1 MSVVARVIRSGLM
14 TTVQDLGRPGTR
26 HLGIPC
32 GGAMDRL
39 SHRLANRLVGNPDT
53 AATLEMTLTGEVLQW
68 FQDSVIAVTGADMA
82 PEIQGPGEQREAC
95 PQGRP
100 VSVTAGSVLKFG
112 VARRGCRAYL
122 SIAGGWDVPVVIGS
136 RSTLLRSELG
146 GFNGRALHAGD
157 ELRGGL
163 HEVELARRSAEAA
176 TGWFVR
182 LQDLPSAAGT
192 QLRFVPGTHFGL
204 LNVESQ
210 RLTEQAGFVV
220 RSESDRMGY
229 RLSGPPLCFREPCQ
243 IRSEAVVSGTLQLP
257 PDGQL
262 LMLMADCAPTGGYPR
277 VGHIIS
283 ADLSLA
289 AQLKP
294 GDRFTLR
301 KVSQEMALDA
311 AVLQERQFAAAVRLV
326 MLPACGR
333 CGDAEG

>member
-14 TTVQDLGRPGTR
+14 TTIQDFGRPGTR

-39 SHRLANRLVGNPDT
+39 SHRLANRLVGNAET
-53 AATLEMTLTGEVLQW
+53 AATLEMTLTGDVLQW
-68 FQDSVIAVTGADMA
+68 VQDGFIAVTGADMA
-82 PEIQGPGEQREAC
+82 PQIQGPGKRCEAL

-100 VSVTAGSVLKFG
+100 VSVAAGSVLLFG
-112 VARRGCRAYL
+112 AARRGCRAYL
-122 SIAGGWDVPVVIGS
+122 SIAGGWDVPVVAGS
-136 RSTLLRSELG
+136 RSTLLRSALG
-146 GFNGRALHAGD
+146 GVQGRALVAGD
-157 ELRGGL
+157 ELRCVPS
-163 HEVELARRSAEAA
+163 EVDLAVRSAEAV

-182 LQDLPSAAGT
+182 LQNLPSMAGT
-192 QLRFVPGTHFGL
+192 QLRFVPGTHFDL

-210 RLTEQAGFVV
+210 RLCVEASFVV

-229 RLSGPPLCFREPCQ
+229 RLSGPSLCFRAPCQ

-277 VGHIIS
+277 VGHVIS

-294 GDRFTLR
+294 GDRFTL
-301 KVSQEMALDA
+301 KEVSQETALDA
-311 AVLQERQFAAAVRLV
+311 AVLQERQFAAAVRLA
-326 MLPACGR
+326 MLPVWR
-333 CGDAEG
+333 F

>member
-1 MSVVARVIRSGLM
+1 MSVVARVIRPGLM

-39 SHRLANRLVGNPDT
+39 SHRLANRLVGNPET

-68 FQDSVIAVTGADMA
+68 VEDSVIAVTGADMA
-82 PEIQGPGEQREAC
+82 PEIQGPGDQREAC

-100 VSVTAGSVLKFG
+100 VSIAAGCVLKFG
-112 VARRGCRAYL
+112 VARKGCRAYL
-122 SIAGGWDVPVVIGS
+122 SIAGGWDVPVVTGS
-136 RSTLLRSELG
+136 RSTLLRSGLG
-146 GFNGRALHAGD
+146 GLNGRALQAGD
-157 ELRGGL
+157 ELRCVPHQVKLAGG
-163 HEVELARRSAEAA
+163 SADAA

-210 RLTEQAGFVV
+210 RCSEEGSFVV

-229 RLSGPPLCFREPCQ
+229 RLSGPRLSFRVPCQ

-277 VGHIIS
+277 VGHVIS

-294 GDRFTLR
+294 GDHFTLR
-301 KVSQEMALDA
+301 KVSQETALDA

-326 MLPACGR
+326 MLPVCSR
-333 CGDAEG
+333 